1 MTDKQTEALKLALEA
16 LEGLSFFKRKHS
28 NGTPIMAWTLAAY
41 HHPNSITWRWAI
53 WYSAR
58 KSGRTGLYFM
68 RVYRGYGFNFH
79 AGINLPL
86 LGSVSMQTQPH
97 MWRKQA
103 AHGIKENT

>member
-1 MTDKQTEALKLALEA
+1 MK
-16 LEGLSFFKRKHS
+16 GLSFFKRQHS
-28 NGTPIMAWTLAAY
+28 NGTPIRSWTLAAY

-68 RVYRGYGFNFH
+68 RVHRGCGFNFH

-86 LGSVSMQTQPH
+86 FGSVCMQTQPH
-97 MWRKQA
+97 MWRKQ
-103 AHGIKENT
+103 